1 MTDYGWDHHIQP
13 QGCKLTLARTP
24 EASISCPGRA
34 KVRKPPALTASVA
47 NVHMRPAC
55 MQCTR
60 PIYTLTDLGQLIR
73 PGDGPSRAH
82 CGDSC
87 KQSIQ
92 AGT

>member
-1 MTDYGWDHHIQP
+1 M
-13 QGCKLTLARTP
+13 P

-34 KVRKPPALTASVA
+34 KVRKPPTLMASVENMHA
-47 NVHMRPAC
+47 SCLHAVYVSRLGVYIHR
-55 MQCTR
+55 Q
-60 PIYTLTDLGQLIR
+60 ILGQLIR

-92 AGT
+92 AVLEHEVAILYPD